1 MTYQEAIQTLY
12 NQAPMF
18 QHVGKA
24 GYKEGLENT
33 IYIDK
38 HYHEP
43 HHFFPTI
50 HVAGTNGKGSTS
62 HLIAA
67 ALQSAGLKVGLYT
80 SPHLVDFSERIRI
93 NGKEI
98 SHDYVADFIGKAQ
111 PLIAEVHPSFFEIT
125 TSLAFCYFRDMK
137 VDVAVIEVGLGGRLD
152 CTNVITPLVSVI
164 TNISLEHTDLLGD
177 TVEKIAYQKAGII
190 KHGVPVVVGERD
202 QRTFPVFEAEAAH
215 VGTAIVPHY
224 EGDVPPTGLP
234 GKHQLLNARTAFM
247 ALQLVAHRFGV
258 TPENI
263 AYGFCHVVELTG
275 LMGRWQTV
283 GTCPR
288 VICDVGHNAACLMVD
303 VQQLAHE
310 HYRNLRVVFG
320 VVADKDYEKMLSIM
334 PTDATYYYVQAN
346 IPRALDGTVLS
357 AKGNSMGRCGVFCH
371 SVAEG
376 YRLALADAAADD
388 LILVCGSNFTVAELL
403 ADLRKNNPQIAQ

>member
-1 MTYQEAIQTLY
+1 MTYEEAIQTLY

-43 HHFFPTI
+43 HKFFPTI

-80 SPHLVDFSERIRI
+80 SPHLIDFSERIRI

-98 SHDYVADFIGKAQ
+98 SHDYVVGFIEKAQ
-111 PLIAEVHPSFFEIT
+111 SLIREVKPSFFEIT

-137 VDVAVIEVGLGGRLD
+137 VDVAVVEVGLGGRLD

-190 KHGVPVVVGERD
+190 KSGIPVVIGEID
-202 QRTFPVFEAEAAH
+202 ERTLPVFEAEAER
-215 VGTAIVPHY
+215 VGTAIVPYY
-224 EGDVPPTGLP
+224 EGDVPKTELLGN
-234 GKHQLLNARTAFM
+234 HQLRNARTAYM
-247 ALQLVAHRFGV
+247 ALQQIVERFGV
-258 TPENI
+258 ERADI
-263 AYGFCHVVELTG
+263 EYGFSHVVELTG
-275 LMGRWQTV
+275 LMGRWQTI
-283 GTCPR
+283 GICPR
-288 VICDVGHNAACLMVD
+288 VICDVGHNVGCLEVD
-303 VQQLAHE
+303 VQQLKRE
-310 HYRNLRVVFG
+310 KYERLRVVFG
-320 VVADKDYEKMLSIM
+320 VVADKDYEKMLLTM
-334 PTDATYYYVQAN
+334 PSEATYYYVQAN
-346 IPRALDGTVLS
+346 IPRALDGVIL
-357 AKGNSMGRCGVFCH
+357 AKSGNSSGRRGDFCGTVE
-371 SVAEG
+371 EG
-376 YRLALADAAADD
+376 YKKALAESSSKD
-388 LILVCGSNFTVAELL
+388 LVLVCGSNFTVAELL
-403 ADLRKNNPQIAQ
+403 ATVKR

>member
-1 MTYQEAIQTLY
+1 MTYEEAIQTLY

-38 HYHEP
+38 YYQEP

-50 HVAGTNGKGSTS
+50 HIAGTNGKGSTS
-62 HLIAA
+62 HLMAA

-93 NGKEI
+93 NGEEI
-98 SHDYVADFIGKAQ
+98 SHEYVADFIEKAQ
-111 PLIAEVHPSFFEIT
+111 PLIMEVQPSFFEIT
-125 TSLAFCYFRDMK
+125 TSLAFCYFRDMN

-190 KHGVPVVVGERD
+190 KKGVPVVVGERD
-202 QRTFPVFEAEAAH
+202 ERIMPVFEAEAAE

-224 EGDVPPTGLP
+224 EGDVPRTELLGE
-234 GKHQLLNARTAFM
+234 HQLRNARTAFM
-247 ALQLVAHRFGV
+247 ALREVAGRFGV
-258 TPENI
+258 TDENI
-263 AYGFCHVVELTG
+263 AYGFSHVVELTG
-275 LMGRWQTV
+275 LMGRWQTI

-288 VICDVGHNAACLMVD
+288 VICDVGHNAACLKVD
-303 VQQLAHE
+303 VEQLAHE
-310 HYRNLRVVFG
+310 RYNRLRVVFG

-334 PTDATYYYVQAN
+334 PSEATYYYVQAN
-346 IPRALDGTVLS
+346 IPRALDGKILS
-357 AKGNSMGRCGVFCH
+357 EKGSLMGRMGEFCGTVD
-371 SVAEG
+371 EG
-376 YRLALADAAADD
+376 YRRALGDAAMDD
-388 LILVCGSNFTVAELL
+388 LVLVCGSNFTVAELL
-403 ADLRKNNPQIAQ
+403 CEYKEKQRGG